1 MHSSSLAMTTA
12 EEKSIDSQ
20 VEQMMDWAKT
30 RQAEAEQLALD
41 SARLMS
47 CTSDRVNRLKSQGF
61 FKRCWNRFSGKAGE
75 MERANTSDMIQMQ
88 KTAFRYV
95 NMLQEQQ
102 LLMAHSLLS
111 LKNNMLSL
119 AVKEEEN
126 RNLVESLAQKTL
138 ARFEALE
145 HRTDQLEVSTNLQG
159 WLLGLEEREYDEKYP
174 TDNMRLFRVIN
185 DFYSIK
191 KDNWNYN
198 DLMFM
203 RKAIRTVGINPK
215 KRLSLNA
222 FIDDLID
229 EIQQEN
235 VGFDAY
241 GDAITMFQPEGIANY
256 SKYVV
261 DNISSPVFVSMHGL
275 KTQYV
280 DRLDIVEELQDEM
293 NISMSE
299 ALKRLLRRSIAN
311 MNVNLDYEFPLA
323 ETAIEVLGC
332 IRLAEKLILPQETL
346 PQQQEQHIEEFSTV
360 AEQEN
365 QSALPSDE
373 DSLAPENK
381 TKDMKG
387 QEQYAENPLH
397 TALSGALTMLNNMSA
412 VYSERFKNIVKK

>member
-1 MHSSSLAMTTA
+1 MSSSSLAMTTA
-12 EEKSIDSQ
+12 EAKSIDSQ
-20 VEQMMDWAKT
+20 VEQMMDWAKN
-30 RQAEAEQLALD
+30 RQIEAEQLALD
-41 SARLMS
+41 SVRLIS
-47 CTSDRVNRLKSQGF
+47 CASDRVDRLKNQGF

-75 MERANTSDMIQMQ
+75 MERANTNDIIQMQ

-119 AVKEEEN
+119 AVKEEET
-126 RNLVESLAQKTL
+126 RNLVDLLAQRTL
-138 ARFEALE
+138 ARFEELE
-145 HRTDQLEVSTNLQG
+145 RRTDRLEISANLHG
-159 WLLGLEEREYDEKYP
+159 WLLGLEEREYDERYP
-174 TDNMRLFRVIN
+174 TEYMRLFRVIN

-222 FIDDLID
+222 FIDNLID

-275 KTQYV
+275 KTQYM

-323 ETAIEVLGC
+323 ETAIEILGC
-332 IRLAEKLILPQETL
+332 IRLAEKLLLPQETF
-346 PQQQEQHIEEFSTV
+346 PQEQEQHIEEFSTV
-360 AEQEN
+360 VEQEN
-365 QSALPSDE
+365 QSALPSDG

-387 QEQYAENPLH
+387 QGQYAENPLH
-397 TALSGALTMLNNMSA
+397 TALSGALTILNNMSA
-412 VYSERFKNIVKK
+412 VYSERSKNIVKK